1 MKRNAMRTVGTGSG
15 IQRGRRW
22 DTVRPSNQWERFPDA
37 WKDPLELY
45 GSLRRELTPPDF
57 DSAIERTRVSEFISL
72 HGSQWVWL
80 NRHRLVSLR
89 KLVSRDVSGSVAL
102 RADRLGIGGVCDG
115 PAL

>member
-1 MKRNAMRTVGTGSG
+1 MRAVGTGFG

-45 GSLRRELTPPDF
+45 GGLRLKLAPPNF
-57 DSAIERTRVSEFISL
+57 DTAVERMWVGEFIRLRSPR
-72 HGSQWVWL
+72 WVWL

-89 KLVSRDVSGSVAL
+89 KLVSREPPGRAAVRSGRPCKREVRHGSAL
-102 RADRLGIGGVCDG
+102 
-115 PAL
+115 